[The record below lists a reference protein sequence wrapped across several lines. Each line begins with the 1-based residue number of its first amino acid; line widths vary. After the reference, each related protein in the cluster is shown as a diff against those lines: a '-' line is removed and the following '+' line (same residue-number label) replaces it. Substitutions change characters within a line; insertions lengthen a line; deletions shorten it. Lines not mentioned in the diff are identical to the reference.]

1 MDLVGN
7 KKNSSYYSNMKTI
20 FKSGGAYSLD
30 EIASELGKSV
40 TNITNI
46 LKAEGIDHE
55 GLRGSGRGPDTRIW
69 KGSTLNEL
77 LKVGKLRDS
86 LEVGEEIWF

>member
-46 LKAEGIDHE
+46 
-55 GLRGSGRGPDTRIW
+55 
-69 KGSTLNEL
+69 
-77 LKVGKLRDS
+77 
-86 LEVGEEIWF
+86 